1 MRFVVII
8 LALLAMIVG
17 PVSGPVPAHAVDVG
31 VSATPTTESDCG
43 HGLHVGALKPG
54 TAHGPCDDGGGS
66 CMDANG
72 CRHLGCLTGG
82 TAPVA
87 TIPVSPAAALVMSLA
102 NAARPDGLDVAP
114 PLDPPRP
121 LA

>member
-1 MRFVVII
+1 MRFAVII

-31 VSATPTTESDCG
+31 VSATGTTESDCG

-54 TAHGPCDDGGGS
+54 TAHGPCDDGGAT

-72 CRHLGCLTGG
+72 CRHLGCVTGG
-82 TAPVA
+82 PVPVA
-87 TIPVSPAAALVMSLA
+87 MAPVSPAAGPAMP
-102 NAARPDGLDVAP
+102 AADADRPDGLDIAP
-114 PLDPPRP
+114 LLDPPRP